1 MESGLRETFDRPAW
15 RTAVGT
21 AASYTLILLAMFLLL
36 FALPFAVFLVF

>member
-1 MESGLRETFDRPAW
+1 MNFGVRETLDQPPW